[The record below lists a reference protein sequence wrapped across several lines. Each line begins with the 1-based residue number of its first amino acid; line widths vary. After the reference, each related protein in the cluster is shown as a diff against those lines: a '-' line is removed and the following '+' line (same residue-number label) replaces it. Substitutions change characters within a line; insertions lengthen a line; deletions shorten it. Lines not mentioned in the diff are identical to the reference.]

1 MGILL
6 WHYLEPLRATLSV
19 HDTRIPTYH
28 YDSIAAR
35 FLHLSYRIPLSAFA
49 GTSPSSPYSQSSL
62 PAPQDSQYMKGTGDF
77 YFVATWVIVWTLFRE
92 CLMRFLCMPFARW
105 GGIRKN
111 STLVRFA
118 EQGYDVVTHT
128 ASCAFGIYLMQ
139 KSEYR
144 SLNLEG
150 MWRGYP
156 HYKLEGDFKA
166 YYLIQCAFWLQQIVT
181 LNIEKRRK
189 DYYQVRA
196 VLEHHSGEHMG
207 G

>member
-1 MGILL
+1 MA
-6 WHYLEPLRATLSV
+6 H
-19 HDTRIPTYH
+19 
-28 YDSIAAR
+28 R
-35 FLHLSYRIPLSAFA
+35 FLHLSYQIPLSTFSSTPA
-49 GTSPSSPYSQSSL
+49 GTSTSTEAQPLYL
-62 PAPQDSQYMKGTGDF
+62 KGVDDF
-77 YFVATWVIVWTLFRE
+77 YFVATWTIAFTLFRE
-92 CLMRFLCMPFARW
+92 VLMRFVCMPFARW

-128 ASCAFGIYLMQ
+128 VGCGFGIYLMQ

-144 SLNLEG
+144 NMNLEG

-166 YYLIQCAFWLQQIVT
+166 YYLVQCAFWLQQILT

-189 DYYQVRA
+189 DYYQVGPVYPCR
-196 VLEHHSGEHMG
+196 
-207 G
+207 